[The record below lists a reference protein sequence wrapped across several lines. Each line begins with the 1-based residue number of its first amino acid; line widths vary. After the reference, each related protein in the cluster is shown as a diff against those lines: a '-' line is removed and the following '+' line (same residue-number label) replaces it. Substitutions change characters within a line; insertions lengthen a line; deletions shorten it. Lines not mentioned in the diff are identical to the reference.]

1 MGYLTRVAIALAG
14 GLTVLAVVLAVLG
27 FLLSREASVG
37 GTLDTGRVPTS
48 TTDRWLGRWAGPE
61 GTFLLLEG
69 GRGAYEV
76 TIQNLDGARR
86 FQGIGVGERI
96 EFDRDGVKE
105 SLRATDGACTGMKWL
120 ADKSNCLT
128 IRLGEGF
135 CRD

>member
-1 MGYLTRVAIALAG
+1 M
-14 GLTVLAVVLAVLG
+14 
-27 FLLSREASVG
+27 
-37 GTLDTGRVPTS
+37 
-48 TTDRWLGRWAGPE
+48 
-61 GTFLLLEG
+61 LEG

-86 FQGIGVGERI
+86 FPGIGVGERI

-105 SLRATDGACTGMKWL
+105 SLRATDGAGTGMKWL

-135 CRD
+135 CRY